1 MKEICA
7 LVWWKYST
15 KLIILCLIISYS
27 NNSKSQTILNGNFEI
42 NNITPGL
49 SPYEGTLTIPQF
61 NSLVPY
67 CFVFAGQGYYP
78 VGLLSTTT
86 APPLNELPQNGDWY
100 LALDAGG
107 LNSTPIEISLKL
119 SEPLIAGVTYRMSF
133 YDGARPQHC
142 AAPVEIG
149 VSIENNTFGTSLYTG
164 GTPPYE
170 GWALR
175 AFEFVAPNNGLFIT
189 VRGKYSPCTVSSYSW
204 VRVDNFCLQQEKYCI
219 DLPEIEMSNIFTPN
233 KDGINDYFKP
243 AVFKGMK
250 SGEMKIMNRWGQV
263 IFETNDMQT
272 GWDGTYNGKPVSDGT
287 YFYKIS
293 YETIFE
299 EEKTEHGYL
308 SLLR

>member
-27 NNSKSQTILNGNFEI
+27 NNSKSQTILNGNFE
-42 NNITPGL
+42 TCSAPLGTSLVYL
-49 SPYEGTLTIPQF
+49 SNSQF
-61 NSLVPY
+61 NNYLSNCY
-67 CFVFAGQGYYP
+67 CFSNSVQYYFVDIMTTDTYNQTPYPQSGIWYIGIESKGFFSMELSDSLEIGQIY
-78 VGLLSTTT
+78 
-86 APPLNELPQNGDWY
+86 
-100 LALDAGG
+100 
-107 LNSTPIEISLKL
+107 KL
-119 SEPLIAGVTYRMSF
+119 SF
-133 YDGARPQHC
+133 YAQGFIKSCSIPI
-142 AAPVEIG
+142 EIG
-149 VSIENNTFGTSLYTG
+149 VSTVNNSFGSSVFVSSSISDKKWNLILVTFTASVKAKYITVKAHNCTDGVTN
-164 GTPPYE
+164 
-170 GWALR
+170 GWA
-175 AFEFVAPNNGLFIT
+175 G
-189 VRGKYSPCTVSSYSW
+189 
-204 VRVDNFCLQQEKYCI
+204 VDNFCLQQEKYCI
-219 DLPEIEMSNIFTPN
+219 DLPEIEMSNVFTPN